1 MLGRAIQKGKKIG
14 RSLDHE
20 RTTPMQ
26 WGNET
31 GPRAH
36 VNISYEYLKQENRKK
51 KTKEKNKGKK

>member
-1 MLGRAIQKGKKIG
+1 
-14 RSLDHE
+14 
-20 RTTPMQ
+20 MQ

-51 KTKEKNKGKK
+51 KKKKRTRETNRDKMKGIPMRD